1 MFEPEVLAVTSER
14 AAEVRHWSEDPRLQ
28 EFDADG
34 TQLTPVVGTREY
46 ASIGSW
52 EEERAQLIGVVRYLV
67 LEVRDLF
74 ERVAEHEDD
83 HFHGRR

>member
-1 MFEPEVLAVTSER
+1 MAR
-14 AAEVRHWSEDPRLQ
+14 VRHWSEDPRLE

-34 TQLTPVVGTREY
+34 TRLTPVVGSREY
-46 ASIGSW
+46 AGIGAW
-52 EEERAQLIGVVRYLV
+52 EEERAHLIGVVRYLV

-83 HFHGRR
+83 HFHGRA

>member
-1 MFEPEVLAVTSER
+1 MFEPEMRAVVARR
-14 AAEVRHWSEDPRLQ
+14 AAEVRHWTEDPRLE

-34 TQLTPVVGTREY
+34 TRLAPVVGAGEY
-46 ASIGSW
+46 AGIGSW
-52 EEERAQLIGVVRYLV
+52 EQERAYLIGVVRYLV

-83 HFHGRR
+83 HFHGRG